1 MGVKLARLGFE
12 PTITEFCSDASKN
25 KKYEKI
31 CNTYNS
37 VKKKIEHQ
45 ICEGSHSKKILQ
57 LN

>member
-1 MGVKLARLGFE
+1 MGFE

-31 CNTYNS
+31 CNAYNS